1 MDAILYLGVFCL
13 GALVGLAELISRY
26 RDEPF
31 RAVTSIASTAYLLVN
46 GGASCVALF
55 IIKEAGWTFGASALP
70 DGSPSLVPLWQ
81 VLVAG
86 FAAAA
91 FFRSSFFAVRLGEKD
106 VQVGPGAVLQ
116 IITGAMD
123 RAVDRNRAAKR
134 AEAVGRLMH
143 DIDFDLA
150 SEALPAHCLALM
162 QNLSAEDVGQIG
174 EAVKRLKEPSA
185 IPGEVKA
192 LNLGLMLMNSVG
204 EDVLRSA
211 LDSIGNKIKRVPLP
225 PVGGV

>member
-1 MDAILYLGVFCL
+1 VDAVLYLGAFAL
-13 GALVGLAELISRY
+13 GSLVGFAELISRY

-31 RAVTSIASTAYLLVN
+31 RAVTSPASAAYLLTN
-46 GGASCVALF
+46 GGASCVALY
-55 IIKEAGWTFGASALP
+55 IIKAAGWKFGAATLP
-70 DGSPSLVPLWQ
+70 DASPALVPLWQ

-91 FFRSSFFAVRLGEKD
+91 FFRSSFFVVRLGDKD

-134 AEAVGRLMH
+134 AEAVAKLM
-143 DIDFDLA
+143 DGIDFELA

-162 QNLSAEDVGQIG
+162 QNLSAEDVSKIG

-185 IPGEVKA
+185 IPHEVKA
-192 LNLGLMLMNSVG
+192 LNLGLLLMNSVG

-211 LDSIGNKIKRVPLP
+211 IESIGDKIKRA
-225 PVGGV
+225 